1 MADRTYP
8 PLSALLAALRGG
20 DIGMPGS
27 EVYPPAPA
35 GNQPYN
41 PVGKVATRLPAMWAQ
56 RLSGPGQVWTSTT
69 PMGTAEMIRPAQDI
83 LKLARGGWAP
93 R

>member
-1 MADRTYP
+1 MPNNYP
-8 PLSALLAALRGG
+8 PLATLLSGLRGG

-27 EVYPPAPA
+27 EVYPPAPQ

-41 PVGKVATRLPAMWAQ
+41 PVGSYAGLWANRFAHPGRIAASSMPMTTEQMLPA
-56 RLSGPGQVWTSTT
+56 
-69 PMGTAEMIRPAQDI
+69 AQDI
-83 LKLARGGWAP
+83 MKLFRLGGMP